1 MPITET
7 FLEQK
12 DRRVEFWQA
21 GEGWN
26 GDYDPDDPNDVEL
39 WRFDV
44 QELVDGEWETMSDA
58 SYCTQM
64 PVDTDFETIQK
75 ALRWIMDETFDTKS
89 VKRVCEDLSWISPEW
104 FTEPELKRF

>member
-1 MPITET
+1 MINQTY
-7 FLEQK
+7 LIQD
-12 DRRVEFWQA
+12 DRKVDLWQA

-58 SYCTQM
+58 SYCTQL
-64 PVDTDFETIQK
+64 PVDMDFVTTQK
-75 ALRWIMDETFDTKS
+75 ALRWIMQETYGRTQI
-89 VKRVCEDLSWISPEW
+89 KRICEELSWISPEW
-104 FTEPELKRF
+104 FKEPVLHRF